1 MTETFFPF
9 CLKVTQKPRKCG
21 SFEQKH
27 VSRMIHSKA
36 SFQESK
42 PFRAQKKE
50 NKQKKIVGKS
60 NDHFRCLINLKK
72 QGNSFAKTRVKTISR
87 HDFYSSLLNNSSKN
101 VLSQEKNTKKS
112 ASGFKPGLVAY
123 RVTNES
129 FSKPRPAQRKTN
141 GYALRKA
148 VSEVKPC
155 IDLRQVRRGR
165 KTFQIP
171 RIIPPVKRQLFG
183 VRRLL
188 SILTASAKK
197 GVETSVKGKDSV
209 LKKRQGV
216 VDGNHGGVLASR
228 KNFGNESSANVL
240 PNLVSAKPGLASTE
254 ISLVDSSNKEQQ
266 GLWHKNKNNLS
277 TSSRYHT
284 RTTRDKDNNSP
295 SLSLFHA
302 LGNEVKASSRSRSR
316 AVENKKRIYRVAS
329 ANRGSIRMSW
339 WL

>member
-9 CLKVTQKPRKCG
+9 CLKVTQKPRECG
-21 SFEQKH
+21 FFERKH
-27 VSRMIHSKA
+27 VSRKIHSKA
-36 SFQESK
+36 FFQESK
-42 PFRAQKKE
+42 PFRAKKKE
-50 NKQKKIVGKS
+50 NKQKNIVGES
-60 NDHFRCLINLKK
+60 SDHSRSLINLRK
-72 QGNSFAKTRVKTISR
+72 QGNSFVKTRVKTISR
-87 HDFYSSLLNNSSKN
+87 HDFYSSLLNDSSKN
-101 VLSQEKNTKKS
+101 VLGQEKNTKKS
-112 ASGFKPGLVAY
+112 TSGFKPGLVAY
-123 RVTNES
+123 RVTNQS
-129 FSKPRPAQRKTN
+129 FSKPISAQRKTN

-188 SILTASAKK
+188 SILTASTKK

-209 LKKRQGV
+209 LKKRRGV

-228 KNFGNESSANVL
+228 KDFGNEFSGNVL
-240 PNLVSAKPGLASTE
+240 TNLVSVKPDLPSTQ
-254 ISLVDSSNKEQQ
+254 ISLVDSSNKEQ
-266 GLWHKNKNNLS
+266 GLWHKNNPS

-284 RTTRDKDNNSP
+284 RTTRDQDGNSP

-302 LGNEVKASSRSRSR
+302 LGNEVRASSRSRSR

>member
-9 CLKVTQKPRKCG
+9 CLKVTQKPRECG
-21 SFEQKH
+21 FFERKH
-27 VSRMIHSKA
+27 VSRKIHSKA

-42 PFRAQKKE
+42 HLRAKKRE
-50 NKQKKIVGKS
+50 NKQKNIVTES
-60 NDHFRCLINLKK
+60 SDHSRSLINLRK

-87 HDFYSSLLNNSSKN
+87 HDFYSSLLNNSSEN
-101 VLSQEKNTKKS
+101 ILSRGKNTKKS
-112 ASGFKPGLVAY
+112 TSGFKAGLVAY
-123 RVTNES
+123 RVINDS

-188 SILTASAKK
+188 SILSASAKK

-209 LKKRQGV
+209 LKRRGGV
-216 VDGNHGGVLASR
+216 LDGNHGGVLASR
-228 KNFGNESSANVL
+228 KNLGNESSVNVL
-240 PNLVSAKPGLASTE
+240 PISTKPGLASTE
-254 ISLVDSSNKEQQ
+254 TSLVDSSNKEQ
-266 GLWHKNKNNLS
+266 GLWYKNNLS

-284 RTTRDKDNNSP
+284 RTTRGKDSNSP
-295 SLSLFHA
+295 SLSLFYA
-302 LGNEVKASSRSRSR
+302 LGNEVRASSRSRSR